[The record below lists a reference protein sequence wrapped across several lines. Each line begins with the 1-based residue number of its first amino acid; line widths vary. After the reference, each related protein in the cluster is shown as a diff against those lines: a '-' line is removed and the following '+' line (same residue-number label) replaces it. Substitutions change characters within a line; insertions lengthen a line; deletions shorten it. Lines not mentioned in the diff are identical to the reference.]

1 MGLTL
6 KEGETGASL
15 GRLSAP
21 MQQSYLADHL
31 FFLLPGFFFLAA
43 FMLSTKLGYLR
54 PAFFAARFA
63 LAFRLG
69 ESLFDFLPAFFFGLA
84 FFQGGFLTIDIL
96 HCTHVQRDCLKPV
109 PGSSRRYEITQQS
122 SSKDRTLA
130 TSRLRAAVILVA
142 ALNRRLHENI
152 CLYHIDGCV
161 HRRNSRAT
169 E

>member
-1 MGLTL
+1 
-6 KEGETGASL
+6 
-15 GRLSAP
+15 
-21 MQQSYLADHL
+21 
-31 FFLLPGFFFLAA
+31 
-43 FMLSTKLGYLR
+43 
-54 PAFFAARFA
+54 
-63 LAFRLG
+63 
-69 ESLFDFLPAFFFGLA
+69 LA